1 MSQEPEQRDE
11 TLIALE
17 RQVRASIRDA
27 VNRRSRKPFY
37 WGGLKGYEQ
46 LQAIAQVLNEV
57 PDDGPETDYLRRLAM
72 QVNRVVDKN
81 RTQAQ
86 DLREAHCWLRR
97 IAHCLRYPA
106 DPEKPL
112 PTSHQVK
119 RDMEALLEDF

>member
-1 MSQEPEQRDE
+1 MSQEQEQRDE

-57 PDDGPETDYLRRLAM
+57 PDDEPETGYLRRLAM

-81 RTQAQ
+81 RTQVQ
-86 DLREAHCWLRR
+86 DLREA
-97 IAHCLRYPA
+97 A
-106 DPEKPL
+106 
-112 PTSHQVK
+112 TSSIGWG
-119 RDMEALLEDF
+119 